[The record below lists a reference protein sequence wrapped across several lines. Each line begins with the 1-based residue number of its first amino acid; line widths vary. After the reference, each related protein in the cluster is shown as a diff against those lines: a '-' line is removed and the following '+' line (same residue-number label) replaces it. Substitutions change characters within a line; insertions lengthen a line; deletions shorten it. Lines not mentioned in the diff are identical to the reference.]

1 VQIRIFRSNRTF
13 DRRLSLRFS
22 FAVSDAALIIEWLS
36 YGANTFF
43 VNMGLL
49 LIAASMSYGS
59 QPVLWSIAT
68 EILAA
73 SVTGLGSGTMN
84 VVGVLGAF
92 DRPHLVGSFRAL
104 TQLFFAGLLVMG
116 GSSIGTCI
124 SMLLIKEA
132 GWPRTPR
139 VISHL
144 GLMQIVD

>member
-1 VQIRIFRSNRTF
+1 
-13 DRRLSLRFS
+13 
-22 FAVSDAALIIEWLS
+22 
-36 YGANTFF
+36 
-43 VNMGLL
+43 
-49 LIAASMSYGS
+49 
-59 QPVLWSIAT
+59 
-68 EILAA
+68 
-73 SVTGLGSGTMN
+73 